1 MNASIFKAY
10 DIRGVYGKD
19 FDETDAEKIGRATV
33 EVLKLKTIALGRD
46 ARESSPVLFDA
57 FARGARESGAD
68 VIDLGLLTTPMVY
81 FASWHLDVDAAVSIT
96 ASHNPPEY
104 NGMKIAIK
112 NALPVGEKSGL
123 FNIRDRVIA
132 RAFENSKKMG
142 TISKQDI
149 KLAYYEHFSKFV
161 KLGNT
166 KFKVAIDC
174 ANAMG
179 VLELPIFKMFPNN
192 IELVTMYVDLEHPF
206 SAHEANPLK
215 TETLDEL
222 RARVV
227 KEKADLGIAFDGDA
241 DRVGFVDET
250 GALIPMDHMT
260 GIIAKEVL
268 KSHPGA
274 TILSDLR
281 SSRAVKE
288 VIKEAGGIVKECQV
302 GHANIKQQM
311 RDENAVFAG
320 ELSGHYYF
328 LENSYAEAGS
338 LAAIMILSV
347 MSETG
352 QTSSQL
358 ARDLKRYAH
367 SGEINSEV
375 ENKDVVL
382 KKLEQKYSDGKIS
395 RLDGVKIDFPDWWFN
410 VRPSNTEPLLR
421 LNLEAATEKL
431 MEEKRDEILAIIQSS

>member
-1 MNASIFKAY
+1 MNANIFKAY

-33 EVLKLKTIALGRD
+33 DVLKLKTIALGRD
-46 ARESSPVLFDA
+46 ARVSSPVLFEA
-57 FARGARESGAD
+57 FAKGAREAGAD

-104 NGMKIAIK
+104 NGMKIALK
-112 NALPVGEKSGL
+112 NALPVGEKTGL
-123 FNIRDRVIA
+123 FDIRDRVLA
-132 RAFENSKKMG
+132 GVFEHSKKLG
-142 TISKQDI
+142 ALSTQDI
-149 KLAYYEHFSKFV
+149 KPDYYKHFSKFAQF
-161 KLGNT
+161 GNK
-166 KFKVAIDC
+166 KFTVVIDC

-179 VLELPIFKMFPNN
+179 ILELPIFKLFPEN
-192 IELVTMYVDLEHPF
+192 ITLITLYDDLDHPF

-227 KEKADLGIAFDGDA
+227 EEHADLGIAFDGDA

-250 GALIPMDHMT
+250 GAIIPMDHMT
-260 GIIAKEVL
+260 GIIAREVL
-268 KSHPGA
+268 KAHPGA

-281 SSRAVKE
+281 SSKAVKE
-288 VIKEAGGIVKECQV
+288 VIEESGGIAKECCV
-302 GHANIKQQM
+302 GHANIKRQM
-311 RDENAVFAG
+311 RDDGAVFAG

-328 LENSYAEAGS
+328 RENSYAEAGS
-338 LAAIMILSV
+338 LAALMILSV

-358 ARDLKRYAH
+358 AHDLKRYAH

-375 ENKDVVL
+375 ENKDAVL
-382 KKLEQKYSDGKIS
+382 QKLEETYSDGKIS
-395 RLDGVKIDFPDWWFN
+395 HLDGIKIDFPNWWFN

-421 LNLEAATEKL
+421 LNLEADTEAL
-431 MEEKRDEILAIIQSS
+431 MQKKRDEVLGIIRGN

>member
-1 MNASIFKAY
+1 MNPSIFKAY

-19 FDETDAEKIGRATV
+19 FNETDAEKIGRATV
-33 EVLKLKTIALGRD
+33 DVLKLKTIALGRD
-46 ARESSPVLFDA
+46 ARVSSPVLFEA
-57 FARGARESGAD
+57 FAKGAMEAGAD

-104 NGMKIAIK
+104 NGMKIALK

-123 FNIRDRVIA
+123 FDIRDRAIA
-132 RAFENSKKMG
+132 GAFEKPETMG
-142 TISKQDI
+142 MLSTQDI
-149 KLAYYEHFSKFV
+149 KPAYYKHFASFARFGDK
-161 KLGNT
+161 
-166 KFKVAIDC
+166 KFKVVIDC

-179 VLELPIFKMFPNN
+179 ILELPIFKMFPEN
-192 IELVTMYVDLEHPF
+192 IELVIMYGDLDHPF
-206 SAHEANPLK
+206 STHEANPLK

-227 KEKADLGIAFDGDA
+227 AEHADLGIAFDGDA
-241 DRVGFVDET
+241 DRVGFVDEA

-288 VIKEAGGIVKECQV
+288 VIEEAGGITKECKV

-311 RDENAVFAG
+311 RDETAVFAG

-338 LAAIMILSV
+338 LAALMILSV
-347 MSETG
+347 MSETE
-352 QTSSQL
+352 QTASEL
-358 ARDLKRYAH
+358 ARDLKRYTH

-375 ENKDVVL
+375 KNKDAVL
-382 KKLEQKYSDGKIS
+382 KKLEEKYADGKIS
-395 RLDGVKIDFPDWWFN
+395 HLDGVKIDFPEWWFN

-421 LNLEAATEKL
+421 LNLEANTEKL
-431 MEEKRDEILAIIQSS
+431 MKEKRDEVLNIIRKK

>member
-1 MNASIFKAY
+1 MNPSIFKAY

-33 EVLKLKTIALGRD
+33 DVLKLKTVALGRD
-46 ARESSPVLFDA
+46 ARASSPALFEA
-57 FARGARESGAD
+57 FAKGAREAGAD

-81 FASWHLDVDAAVSIT
+81 FASWHLNVDAAVSIT

-104 NGMKIAIK
+104 NGMKIALK

-123 FNIRDRVIA
+123 FDIRDRVLA
-132 RAFENSKKMG
+132 GVFEHSEKIG
-142 TISKQDI
+142 ALSTEDI
-149 KLAYYEHFSKFV
+149 KPDYYKHLASFAQFEKKKFTV
-161 KLGNT
+161 
-166 KFKVAIDC
+166 VIDC

-179 VLELPIFKMFPNN
+179 VLELPIFKMFPEN
-192 IELVTMYVDLEHPF
+192 IELVTMYSDLDHPF

-215 TETLDEL
+215 TETLNEL
-222 RARVV
+222 REKVV
-227 KEKADLGIAFDGDA
+227 SKKADLGIAFDGDA

-250 GALIPMDHMT
+250 GDIIPMDHMT
-260 GIIAKEVL
+260 GIIAREVI
-268 KSHPGA
+268 KTHPGA

-281 SSRAVKE
+281 SSKAVKE
-288 VIKEAGGIVKECQV
+288 VIEESGGVAKECRV
-302 GHANIKQQM
+302 GHANIKRQM
-311 RDENAVFAG
+311 RDDKAVFAG

-328 LENSYAEAGS
+328 RENSYAEAGS
-338 LAAIMILSV
+338 LAALMILSV

-358 ARDLKRYAH
+358 AHDLKRYTH

-375 ENKDVVL
+375 KDKDAVL
-382 KKLEQKYSDGKIS
+382 QKLEGTYSDGKIS
-395 RLDGVKIDFPDWWFN
+395 HLDGIKIDFPDWWFN

-421 LNLEAATEKL
+421 LNLEADTEAL
-431 MEEKRDEILAIIQSS
+431 MQQKRDEVLGIIRGN